1 MDKIAILHQL
11 DKRPTNSLSDRPP
24 TQKGL
29 KKKKHLGM
37 MSLATYTDPHD
48 SDCCFHPIVEISVN
62 WGLLFISPTSIGSE
76 NHISGPILDS
86 SYMFFW
92 VLAGLG

>member
-29 KKKKHLGM
+29 KKKN
-37 MSLATYTDPHD
+37 
-48 SDCCFHPIVEISVN
+48 I
-62 WGLLFISPTSIGSE
+62 WGWCPLQLTLT
-76 NHISGPILDS
+76 HMILIAAS
-86 SYMFFW
+86 TP
-92 VLAGLG
+92 

>member
-29 KKKKHLGM
+29 KKKKKN
-37 MSLATYTDPHD
+37 
-48 SDCCFHPIVEISVN
+48 I
-62 WGLLFISPTSIGSE
+62 WGWCPLQLTLT
-76 NHISGPILDS
+76 HMILIAAS
-86 SYMFFW
+86 TP
-92 VLAGLG
+92 

>member
-29 KKKKHLGM
+29 KKKTFGDDVPCNLH
-37 MSLATYTDPHD
+37 
-48 SDCCFHPIVEISVN
+48 
-62 WGLLFISPTSIGSE
+62 
-76 NHISGPILDS
+76 
-86 SYMFFW
+86 
-92 VLAGLG
+92 